1 MVEIQEGK
9 IFVQPLRKPLQ
20 THAKSHIA
28 RLRLGRAPS
37 PYVFKGEFYLSG
49 CTNGIKAVH
58 SFGMPLVPEL
68 WDCYPQKDGSSK
80 SPALMDVGSTRRI
93 IVMNSSESHIARL
106 RLGRWVYNY
115 WTPSLINC
123 L

>member
-9 IFVQPLRKPLQ
+9 IFVQPLRKPSFVT

-58 SFGMPLVPEL
+58 SFGMTLVPEL
-68 WDCYPQKDGSSK
+68 WDCYPQKDGSAK
-80 SPALMDVGSTRRI
+80 SPALRDVCSTRR
-93 IVMNSSESHIARL
+93 MNCNEQF
-106 RLGRWVYNY
+106 
-115 WTPSLINC
+115 
-123 L
+123 